1 MALEYITT
9 RDLEN
14 SLGQPKGKIR
24 ILKVREESE
33 ANVEVTC
40 PECRHTEKRKEPW
53 EEPFVSDTG
62 KNQKFNLVCNKCGFN
77 INVLKLKK
85 EVKKKKK

>member
-1 MALEYITT
+1 MALEYITN
-9 RDLEN
+9 RELEN
-14 SLGQPKGKIR
+14 SYGQYTGKIK
-24 ILKVREESE
+24 IMKLKEEAE

-40 PECRHTEKRKEPW
+40 PECGNSEKRKEPW
-53 EEPFVSDTG
+53 EEPFVSGTG